1 MNKHNWIAVGLF
13 AGMFF
18 ASFFAGGH
26 AALFVNGIAFV
37 IVSCGTLGA
46 MFLCYPAADLYAA
59 LRVTRNVYRHPPPT
73 SAEIIS
79 TMLEVAVYSRSNG
92 GDNINAVENMSEQ
105 STVSFLKRALGL
117 LIDRLKDDDVSEILH
132 TEMFH
137 FKQRRAQIE
146 RMFRQGALFA
156 PAFGVAGSVIGL
168 INMLSGIADPDMI
181 LQSIPVALTSPLYG
195 IVLANAVFFPLAE
208 GIHAKT
214 QKELLIQMLIA
225 DGVMIIRREPNPRRL
240 ALKLESF
247 LTPSARAYEN
257 RSLKELRERLRDIH
271 VEIGAVSSSAVDK
284 RAVAHGVFLAATTPT
299 RPRSMQA

>member
-1 MNKHNWIAVGLF
+1 MNKHSWIAVSLF
-13 AGMFF
+13 TGIFF

-26 AALFVNGIAFV
+26 AALFVNGIALV
-37 IVSCGTLGA
+37 IVTCGTLGA
-46 MFLCYPAADLYAA
+46 VFLCYPTADLHAA
-59 LRVTRNVYRHPPPT
+59 LRVVRNVYRHPPPA

-79 TMLEVAVYSRSNG
+79 AILEVAVYSRGNG
-92 GDNINAVENMSEQ
+92 SKSIVALENMSEQ

-117 LIDRLKDDDVSEILH
+117 LIDPLKDDELSEILH

-137 FKQRRAQIE
+137 FKQRRMQIE
-146 RMFRQGALFA
+146 RIFRQGALFA

-168 INMLSGIADPDMI
+168 INMLADFATPDMI

-208 GIHAKT
+208 AIHAKT
-214 QKELLIQMLIA
+214 QKELLIQMLITE
-225 DGVMIIRREPNPRRL
+225 GVMIIRREPNSRRL

-257 RSLKELRERLRDIH
+257 RSLKEIRERLRDLH
-271 VEIGAVSSSAVDK
+271 VEIAAVPPTLVDK
-284 RAVAHGVFLAATTPT
+284 RAVA
-299 RPRSMQA
+299 

>member
-1 MNKHNWIAVGLF
+1 MNKHSWIAVAVFTGI
-13 AGMFF
+13 FF

-26 AALFVNGIAFV
+26 GALFFNGIALL
-37 IVSCGTLGA
+37 IVTCGTLGA
-46 MFLCYPAADLYAA
+46 MYLCYPAADIHTA

-73 SAEIIS
+73 SAEIIN
-79 TMLEVAVYSRSNG
+79 TMLEVAVYSGSTSVKSG
-92 GDNINAVENMSEQ
+92 IVAVETVSEQ

-117 LIDRLKDDDVSEILH
+117 LIDRFKDEELSEILH

-156 PAFGVAGSVIGL
+156 PAFGIAGSVIGL
-168 INMLSGIADPDMI
+168 INMLAGISDPDVI

-214 QKELLIQMLIA
+214 QKELLIQTLIT
-225 DGVMIIRREPNPRRL
+225 DGVMIVRREPNPRRL
-240 ALKLESF
+240 ALRLESF
-247 LTPSARAYEN
+247 LTPSARTYEN
-257 RSLKELRERLRDIH
+257 RSLKEIRECLRDLR
-271 VEIGAVSSSAVDK
+271 VEIGAVSPAVVEK
-284 RAVAHGVFLAATTPT
+284 RAVA
-299 RPRSMQA
+299 

>member
-1 MNKHNWIAVGLF
+1 MNSPMHKHNWTAVCLF
-13 AGMFF
+13 SGIFF

-26 AALFVNGIAFV
+26 AALFLNVIALL
-37 IVSCGTLGA
+37 IVTCGTLGA
-46 MFLCYPAADLYAA
+46 MFLCYPAADLQAA

-73 SAEIIS
+73 TAAIIS
-79 TMLEVAVYSRSNG
+79 TMIEVAVYSRDTSGN
-92 GDNINAVENMSEQ
+92 NIAAVENMSEQ

-117 LIDRLKDDDVSEILH
+117 LIDRIKDEELSEILH

-146 RMFRQGALFA
+146 RIFRQGALFA

-168 INMLSGIADPDMI
+168 VNMLAGISDPDTI
-181 LQSIPVALTSPLYG
+181 LQAIPVALTSPLYG

-214 QKELLIQMLIA
+214 QKELLTQMLIA
-225 DGVMIIRREPNPRRL
+225 DGVMLIRREPNPRRL

-247 LTPSARAYEN
+247 LTPSARSYEK
-257 RSLKELRERLRDIH
+257 RSLGELREKLRDLH
-271 VEIGAVSSSAVDK
+271 VEIGALPSAAMAAR
-284 RAVAHGVFLAATTPT
+284 RAAG
-299 RPRSMQA
+299 

>member
-1 MNKHNWIAVGLF
+1 MNKHSWIAVGLF
-13 AGMFF
+13 SGIFF
-18 ASFFAGGH
+18 GSFFAGGH
-26 AALFVNGIAFV
+26 AALFFNGVALV
-37 IVSCGTLGA
+37 IVTCGTLGA
-46 MFLCYPAADLYAA
+46 VFLCYPAADLHAA
-59 LRVTRNVYRHPPPT
+59 LRVMRNVYRHPPPT

-79 TMLEVAVYSRSNG
+79 TMLEVAVYSRGDG
-92 GDNINAVENMSEQ
+92 GKNIVALEAMSEQ

-117 LIDRLKDDDVSEILH
+117 LVDRLKDDELSEILH

-146 RMFRQGALFA
+146 RIFRQGALFA

-168 INMLSGIADPDMI
+168 INMLAGIADPDVI

-195 IVLANAVFFPLAE
+195 IVFANAVFFPLAE

-214 QKELLIQMLIA
+214 QKELLIQMLIT

-257 RSLKELRERLRDIH
+257 RSLREIRERLRDLQAEMG
-271 VEIGAVSSSAVDK
+271 VAAPSLAAK
-284 RAVAHGVFLAATTPT
+284 RAVA
-299 RPRSMQA
+299 

>member
-1 MNKHNWIAVGLF
+1 MNKHSWIAVSLF
-13 AGMFF
+13 TGIFF

-26 AALFVNGIAFV
+26 AALFVNGIALV
-37 IVSCGTLGA
+37 IVTCGTLGA
-46 MFLCYPAADLYAA
+46 VFLCYPTADLHAA
-59 LRVTRNVYRHPPPT
+59 LRVVRNVYRHPPPA

-79 TMLEVAVYSRSNG
+79 AILEVAVYSRGNG
-92 GDNINAVENMSEQ
+92 SKSIVALENMSEQ

-117 LIDRLKDDDVSEILH
+117 LIDPLKDDELSEILH

-137 FKQRRAQIE
+137 FKQRRMQIE
-146 RMFRQGALFA
+146 RIFRQGALFA

-168 INMLSGIADPDMI
+168 INMLADFATPDMI

-208 GIHAKT
+208 AIHAKT
-214 QKELLIQMLIA
+214 QKELLIQMLIT
-225 DGVMIIRREPNPRRL
+225 DGVMIIRREPNSRRL

-257 RSLKELRERLRDIH
+257 RSLKEIRERLRDLH
-271 VEIGAVSSSAVDK
+271 VEIAAVPPTLVDK
-284 RAVAHGVFLAATTPT
+284 RAVA
-299 RPRSMQA
+299 

>member
-1 MNKHNWIAVGLF
+1 MNKHSWIAVGLF
-13 AGMFF
+13 TGIFL
-18 ASFFAGGH
+18 ASFLAGGH
-26 AALFVNGIAFV
+26 AALFINGVALV
-37 IVSCGTLGA
+37 IVTCGTLGA
-46 MFLCYPAADLYAA
+46 VFLCYPVSDLYAA
-59 LRVTRNVYRHPPPT
+59 LQVMRNVYRYPPPT

-79 TMLEVAVYSRSNG
+79 TMLEVAVYSSGNG
-92 GDNINAVENMSEQ
+92 GKYIAALENMSEQ

-117 LIDRLKDDDVSEILH
+117 LIDRIKDDELSEILH

-146 RMFRQGALFA
+146 RIFRQGALFA

-168 INMLSGIADPDMI
+168 VNMLAGISDPDML

-214 QKELLIQMLIA
+214 QKELLIQMLIT
-225 DGVMIIRREPNPRRL
+225 DGVIIIRREQNPRRL

-247 LTPSARAYEN
+247 LTPSARSYEN
-257 RSLKELRERLRDIH
+257 RSLKEIRERLCDLR
-271 VEIGAVSSSAVDK
+271 VEIGTVPPTWADK
-284 RAVAHGVFLAATTPT
+284 RAVA
-299 RPRSMQA
+299 

>member
-1 MNKHNWIAVGLF
+1 MNKHSWTAVCLCGGIF
-13 AGMFF
+13 T

-26 AALFVNGIAFV
+26 AVLFLNGIAFI
-37 IVSCGTLGA
+37 IVTCGTLGA
-46 MFLCYPAADLYAA
+46 LFLCYPTADLDAA
-59 LRVTRNVYRHPPPT
+59 LHVMRNVYRHPPPT
-73 SAEIIS
+73 SVEIIS
-79 TMLEVAVYSRSNG
+79 TMLEVAVYSRGNG
-92 GDNINAVENMSEQ
+92 GANIAALENMSEQ

-117 LIDRLKDDDVSEILH
+117 LVDPIKDDELSEILL

-146 RMFRQGALFA
+146 RIFRQGAMFA

-168 INMLSGIADPDMI
+168 INMLAGIADPGVI

-214 QKELLIQMLIA
+214 QKELLIQMLIT

-247 LTPSARAYEN
+247 LTPSARANEN
-257 RSLKELRERLRDIH
+257 RTLRELRERLRDLHTETGTVTPIW
-271 VEIGAVSSSAVDK
+271 GDK
-284 RAVAHGVFLAATTPT
+284 RAVA
-299 RPRSMQA
+299 